1 MNSELQLPPFVYRIL
16 PWIAAFAFFMQSLDT
31 SILNTAL
38 PTMAKDL
45 NESPLNMQSA
55 VICYALTLAL
65 FIPCLLYTSDAA
77 DE

>member
-45 NESPLNMQSA
+45 NESP
-55 VICYALTLAL
+55 
-65 FIPCLLYTSDAA
+65 
-77 DE
+77 